1 MYYEEKIIAGVKMFR
16 AEPGG
21 EWRFLKKDLATVI
34 GNIILNG

>member
-16 AEPGG
+16 AAPSG
-21 EWRFLKKDLATVI
+21 EWCFLKKDLATVI